1 MNYQSTIQS
10 HIEGVN
16 ILNVDTAKYER
27 KTEYKI
33 KCNVPCKQCHINHA
47 LTIPITRTDLTRD
60 TITKQFMNALA
71 RKINQNLNALH
82 KNADKILM
90 IDYDHLTD
98 NQKQFFNALNFYH
111 AEPTQDLSEL
121 PLRERLLFIDY
132 YITSKQLSHRDY
144 RLKLFLTAFKV
155 EELLTLAR
163 FLFKKNQSIIDTIK
177 NLYED
182 LYLPDILHTL
192 ERLYIN
198 GKGYLTFDDDHKAEQ
213 RIWQAIGVYFQLTDF
228 Y

>member
-132 YITSKQLSHRDY
+132 YITSKQLSRRDY

>member
-33 KCNVPCKQCHINHA
+33 KCNVPCTQCHIKHYF
-47 LTIPITRTDLTRD
+47 TIPITRTDLTRD
-60 TITKQFMNALA
+60 TVTKQFMNALA

-90 IDYDHLTD
+90 IDYDTLTTE
-98 NQKQFFNALNFYH
+98 QKQFFNALNFYQT
-111 AEPTQDLSEL
+111 EPTTHLQEL

-132 YITSKQLSHRDY
+132 YITSNQLSRRDY
-144 RLKLFLTAFKV
+144 RLKLFLTAFQP

-163 FLFKKNQSIIDTIK
+163 FLFKKNNTITDTIK

-213 RIWQAIGVYFQLTDF
+213 KI
-228 Y
+228 